1 MTYRRAFTLIEL
13 LVVIAIIAILA
24 AILFPVFAQAR
35 EAARKTQCLSNTK
48 QFGTAVMMYVQDY
61 DELYPLSLYP
71 ANIGGSMRAFSV
83 FDAVVPYS
91 KNAGIVACP
100 SEPKAMD
107 WDAVLGASASGAEP
121 SPGCFGGALG
131 SSAGNFKYL
140 SYNANYAVFQEG
152 QGNPYFGGGG
162 DPPVAMASL
171 ARPAETA
178 IFADGILLCS
188 FKSPIAHL
196 GKAPRHH
203 NGVSCTFADGHS
215 KFVKG
220 RLDPAK
226 SFSGVTGVWVVADG
240 PYAGSPELWG
250 IVRDDGTVGATP

>member
-1 MTYRRAFTLIEL
+1 MTQRRGFTLIEL

-61 DELYPLSLYP
+61 DELYPLSIYP
-71 ANIGGSMRAFSV
+71 ASIGGSMRAFSV
-83 FDAVVPYS
+83 FDAIIPYT

-107 WDAVLGASASGAEP
+107 WDAILGVAASGIEP
-121 SPGCFGGALG
+121 NPGCFGGALG
-131 SSAGNFKYL
+131 TSPGNFKYL

-162 DPPVAMASL
+162 DPPTAMAAL
-171 ARPAETA
+171 ARPAENT
-178 IFADGILLCS
+178 IFGDGILLCD
-188 FKSPIAHL
+188 FKSPIARL

-203 NGVSCTFADGHS
+203 NGVSCTYADGHS
-215 KFVKG
+215 KFVKA
-220 RLDPAK
+220 RLNPAMTVG
-226 SFSGVTGVWVVADG
+226 GVTGIWVVADG
-240 PYAGSPELWG
+240 PYAGRAELWG
-250 IVRDDGTVGATP
+250 IVRENGTIGATP